1 MADPG
6 CLSVRKKPVGSD
18 STGGPTGPAELIE
31 DGVNGFLVPMDDEA
45 LYIKQLARLLA
56 DEDVRCHFS
65 EQARVSIGQ
74 FRQETVLARF
84 EQLVLRSN
92 A

>member
-1 MADPG
+1 M
-6 CLSVRKKPVGSD
+6 
-18 STGGPTGPAELIE
+18 
-31 DGVNGFLVPMDDEA
+31 
-45 LYIKQLARLLA
+45 LYRKQLDRLLA
-56 DEDVRCHFS
+56 DEGVRSRLS
-65 EQARVSIGQ
+65 EQARESIGQ